1 MGCGSKRVAFDNIDM
16 EQWRT
21 DRRAC
26 DGVRKQFKD
35 AFLAQKD
42 RLLALSEA
50 DIVANLGNPDR
61 QELYKRNQKFYYY
74 YLEPAHD
81 CTAVDST
88 ARPLRLAIRF
98 NAMGL
103 AKEVRAEDS
112 YSHNP

>member
-1 MGCGSKRVAFDNIDM
+1 MSCGSKRVAFDNIDM

-21 DRRAC
+21 DRKAC
-26 DGVRKQFKD
+26 EGVRMQTKD
-35 AFLAQKD
+35 TFVAQKH
-42 RLLALSEA
+42 RLLSLSEA

-81 CTAVDST
+81 CRAADST

-103 AKEVRAEDS
+103 AKEVRAEKN
-112 YSHNP
+112 Y